1 LELWPTEIVVAAI
14 VYVEDVAASLAFYE
28 GVLGVE
34 RDHLDDDGSY
44 GELKSG
50 IGFAAS
56 WHAERHLGL
65 PFRRSERDGIAFGF
79 ELDFAVDDVDAV
91 FRRAVEAG
99 ADPVSEPQEKPWGRA
114 AMFRDPDG
122 VLVHISRA

>member
-1 LELWPTEIVVAAI
+1 MVTAI

-28 GVLGVE
+28 VVLGVE

-50 IGFAAS
+50 IGFAAN
-56 WHAERHLGL
+56 WHAERNLDL
-65 PFRRSERDGIAFGF
+65 PFRRSEPDGIALGF

-91 FRRAVEAG
+91 FERAIEAG
-99 ADPVSEPQEKPWGRA
+99 ADPAWEPQDKPWGRA

-122 VLVHISRA
+122 VLVHVSRA

>member
-1 LELWPTEIVVAAI
+1 MAVAAI

-28 GVLGVE
+28 RVFGLE

-50 IGFAAS
+50 IGFAAN
-56 WHAERHLGL
+56 WHVERNLDR
-65 PFRRSERDGIAFGF
+65 PFRRNERDGIPLGF

-91 FRRAVEAG
+91 FRRAIEAG
-99 ADPVSEPQEKPWGRA
+99 AVPVWEPQDKPWGRS
-114 AMFRDPDG
+114 AMFRDPNG
-122 VLVHISRA
+122 VLVHISSA

>member
-1 LELWPTEIVVAAI
+1 MAVAAI

-28 GVLGVE
+28 RVLGLE

-50 IGFAAS
+50 IGFAAN
-56 WHAERHLGL
+56 WHVERNLDR
-65 PFRRSERDGIAFGF
+65 PFRRNERDGIPLGF

-91 FRRAVEAG
+91 FRRAIEAG
-99 ADPVSEPQEKPWGRA
+99 AVPVWEPQDKPWGRS
-114 AMFRDPDG
+114 AMFRDPNG
-122 VLVHISRA
+122 VLVHISSA

>member
-1 LELWPTEIVVAAI
+1 MVVNAI

-28 GVLGVE
+28 VVLGVE

-44 GELKSG
+44 GELRSG
-50 IGFAAS
+50 IGFAAN
-56 WHAERHLGL
+56 WHAERNLDL
-65 PFRRSERDGIAFGF
+65 PFRRSEPDGIALGF

-91 FRRAVEAG
+91 FQRAIEAG
-99 ADPVSEPQEKPWGRA
+99 AAPASEPQDKPWGRA

>member
-1 LELWPTEIVVAAI
+1 MPVSAI
-14 VYVEDVAASLAFYE
+14 VYVKDVAASLAFYE
-28 GVLGVE
+28 HVLELE

-50 IGFAAS
+50 IGFAAN
-56 WHAERHLGL
+56 WHVERNLDS
-65 PFRRSERDGIAFGF
+65 PFRRNEADEIPVGF

-91 FRRAVEAG
+91 FRRAIEAG
-99 ADPVSEPQEKPWGRA
+99 ALSVWEPQDKPWGRA

-122 VLVHISRA
+122 VLVHVSSP

>member
-1 LELWPTEIVVAAI
+1 MAVSAI

-28 GVLGVE
+28 RVLGLE
-34 RDHLDDDGSY
+34 RDHLDGDGSY

-50 IGFAAS
+50 IGFAAN
-56 WHAERHLGL
+56 WHAERNLDM
-65 PFRRSERDGIAFGF
+65 PFRRNEREVIPLGF
-79 ELDFAVDDVDAV
+79 ELDFAVEDVDGV
-91 FRRAVEAG
+91 FRRATEAG
-99 ADPVSEPQEKPWGRA
+99 AAPVWEPQDKPWGRA

>member
-1 LELWPTEIVVAAI
+1 MAVSAI
-14 VYVEDVAASLAFYE
+14 VYVEDVEGSLAFYE
-28 GVLGVE
+28 RVVGLE
-34 RDHLDDDGSY
+34 RDHLDEDGSF

-50 IGFAAS
+50 VGFAAN
-56 WHAERHLGL
+56 WHAERHLER
-65 PFRRSERDGIAFGF
+65 PFRRNKRDDIPLAF

-91 FRRAVEAG
+91 FRRAIEAG
-99 ADPVSEPQEKPWGRA
+99 AVVVWEPQDKPWGRA

>member
-1 LELWPTEIVVAAI
+1 MAVAAI

-28 GVLGVE
+28 RVLGLE

-50 IGFAAS
+50 IGFAAN
-56 WHAERHLGL
+56 WHVERNLDR
-65 PFRRSERDGIAFGF
+65 PFRRNERDGIPLGV

-91 FRRAVEAG
+91 FRRAIEAG
-99 ADPVSEPQEKPWGRA
+99 AVPVWEPQDKPWGRS

-122 VLVHISRA
+122 VLVHISSA

>member
-1 LELWPTEIVVAAI
+1 MGVAAI

-28 GVLGVE
+28 RVLEVE

-50 IGFAAS
+50 IGFAAN
-56 WHAERHLGL
+56 WHAERNLDL
-65 PFRRSERDGIAFGF
+65 PFRRTERDGIPLGF

-91 FRRAVEAG
+91 FRRACEAG
-99 ADPVSEPQEKPWGRA
+99 AVPVWEPQDKPWGRA

-122 VLVHISRA
+122 VLVHVSRA

>member
-1 LELWPTEIVVAAI
+1 MAVSTI

-28 GVLGVE
+28 RVVGVV

-50 IGFAAS
+50 IGFAAN
-56 WHAERHLGL
+56 WHAERHLDQ
-65 PFRRSERDGIAFGF
+65 PFRRNERDGIPFGF
-79 ELDFAVDDVDAV
+79 ELDFVVADVDAV
-91 FRRAVEAG
+91 FRRAIEAG
-99 ADPVSEPQEKPWGRA
+99 AAPVSEPQDKPWGRA

>member
-1 LELWPTEIVVAAI
+1 MPVSAI
-14 VYVEDVAASLAFYE
+14 VFVEDVEASLAFYE

-50 IGFAAS
+50 IGFAAH
-56 WHAERHLGL
+56 WHVERHLEL
-65 PFRRSERDGIAFGF
+65 PCRRNGPERDSAGF
-79 ELDFAVDDVDAV
+79 ELDFVVGDVDAV
-91 FRRAVEAG
+91 FARALEAG
-99 ADPVSEPQEKPWGRA
+99 AAAVWEPQDKPWGRS

-122 VLVHISRA
+122 ILVRISTG

>member
-1 LELWPTEIVVAAI
+1 MAVSTI

-28 GVLGVE
+28 RVVGLE

-50 IGFAAS
+50 VGFAAN
-56 WHAERHLGL
+56 WHAERHLDG
-65 PFRRSERDGIAFGF
+65 PFRRNERDGVPFGF
-79 ELDFAVDDVDAV
+79 NLEFAVDDVDEV
-91 FRRAVEAG
+91 FRRASEAG
-99 ADPVSEPQEKPWGRA
+99 AAPVWEPQDKPWGRA
-114 AMFRDPDG
+114 AMFRDLDG

>member
-1 LELWPTEIVVAAI
+1 VVAAI
-14 VYVEDVAASLAFYE
+14 VYVENVAASLAFYE

-50 IGFAAS
+50 IGFAAN
-56 WHAERHLGL
+56 WQAERHLDG
-65 PFRRSERDGIAFGF
+65 PFRRSERDGIPLGF
-79 ELDFAVDDVDAV
+79 ELDFAVDDVEAA
-91 FRRAVEAG
+91 FRRAIQAG
-99 ADPVSEPQEKPWGRA
+99 AAPVWEPQDKPWGRA
-114 AMFRDPDG
+114 AMFRDLDG